1 MPNLDSLVVTKN
13 SAQRPGDVIGSQL
26 GGGDLIEHRLELVVV
41 VAVEHDH
48 VDVMLGEQL
57 GAGDSG
63 EPTAHNENRRVTH
76 GDRLSWNAVGTSA
89 GR

>member
-1 MPNLDSLVVTKN
+1 
-13 SAQRPGDVIGSQL
+13 
-26 GGGDLIEHRLELVVV
+26 
-41 VAVEHDH
+41 
-48 VDVMLGEQL
+48 MLGEQL
-57 GAGDSG
+57 SAGDSG